1 MADARSVGGA
11 MVRRM
16 TMAVAAVLL
25 LSAAGDDRAWA
36 TTTLLVSQAIAFS
49 VLGHSCGG
57 VQEQAFATGFDS
69 TTGYPTG
76 DVHLQTRCGGSGRG
90 GGYHVTTYAAWI
102 GVTWDYTGVVVSYAV
117 LASAPTTDGTFSAF
131 DQYGNEVY
139 NQSNAAY
146 LVLAAGF
153 VPAPR
158 VTGVSPSIGP
168 ASGGTTVTITGTGF
182 TFATGVRLG
191 GTDAGNVTVN
201 SDTSISAVAP
211 STSPGTVDV

>member
-1 MADARSVGGA
+1 MRIVGVLITGVLLA
-11 MVRRM
+11 TV
-16 TMAVAAVLL
+16 AVASPTPLV
-25 LSAAGDDRAWA
+25 
-36 TTTLLVSQAIAFS
+36 VSQATAFS

-57 VQEQAFATGFDS
+57 IQEQAFATGFDPTS
-69 TTGYPTG
+69 GDPTG
-76 DVHLQTRCGGSGRG
+76 DVYLSTRCGGSGRG
-90 GGYHVTTYAAWI
+90 GGYHVTTYSAWV
-102 GVTWDYTGVVVSYAV
+102 GATWDLTGALVSHVVLS
-117 LASAPTTDGTFSAF
+117 SAPTVDPAFSAF

-211 STSPGTVDV
+211 STSP